1 MGQLCSG
8 NSDSSRGPIN
18 YRKSFKGTE
27 TDRNYFY
34 NPDYLKTQGTIK
46 TMIIKKSHNKSEQG
60 ENSDSSCENEETY
73 VHKNS
78 LTQELTLTSIVRE
91 SIQVRFQ
98 FEKTLGEG
106 AYGKVK
112 IASLRNDPEK
122 KFAVKSIPRHLFDM
136 AGIIKLRENKKNVL
150 EK

>member
-1 MGQLCSG
+1 MV
-8 NSDSSRGPIN
+8 
-18 YRKSFKGTE
+18 
-27 TDRNYFY
+27 
-34 NPDYLKTQGTIK
+34 
-46 TMIIKKSHNKSEQG
+46 IKKSHFKSEHG
-60 ENSDSSCENEETY
+60 ENSESRCDNEEICAN
-73 VHKNS
+73 KNALS
-78 LTQELTLTSIVRE
+78 QELTLTTIVRE

-136 AGIIKLRENKKNVL
+136 AGIMKLRENKKNVL
-150 EK
+150 DK